1 MNQTFDFDQI
11 IDRSGTNSVKYNL
24 VDFGRDTDVL
34 PLWVADMD
42 FAVPPC
48 VQKALAERVGH
59 GIYGYSNTDDA
70 YRATLKNWFSHRFGW
85 EIEPN
90 WLVKTPGVVV
100 AVHLAIHA
108 LTKPGGAV
116 LIQEPVYY
124 PFRNAIERMERRLV
138 VNELVYENG
147 TYAIDFDDFE
157 EKIRSEKVKLFIL
170 CSPHNPVG
178 RVWRREE
185 LLRMGEI
192 CQRHGVLVVADEIHQ
207 DFVFPGRRHHVF
219 ASLDLAFADF
229 TITCTAPSKT
239 FNLAGLQLSNILIS
253 NQTLRRSF
261 RSAYQYVGMDEPG
274 LMGIVACQA
283 AYSEGEPWLEELL
296 AYLAGNVDFLRS
308 YLQEHLPAVRLVEP
322 DGTYLA
328 WLDFKALGLED
339 EVLDDLISN
348 RAKLW
353 LDDGPMFG
361 PAGSG
366 FQRVNLACPR
376 SVLGK
381 ALQRLSAALK

>member
-42 FAVPPC
+42 FAVLPC

-219 ASLDLAFADF
+219 ASLDPAFADF

>member
-24 VDFGRDTDVL
+24 AGFGRTADVL

-42 FAVPPC
+42 FPAPPC
-48 VQKALAERVGH
+48 VQHALHQRIDH

-70 YRATLKNWFSHRFGW
+70 YRTTLQSWFSRRFGW

-100 AVHLAIHA
+100 AVHLALHA
-108 LTKPGGAV
+108 LTRPGDAV

-124 PFRNAIERMERRLV
+124 PFRNAIERMGRSV
-138 VNELVYENG
+138 VVSELVYENG
-147 TYAIDFDDFE
+147 AYSIDFADFE
-157 EKIRSEKVKLFIL
+157 EKIATQNVRLFIL

-178 RVWRREE
+178 RVWRKDE

-192 CQRHGVLVVADEIHQ
+192 CRRHGVLVVSDEIHM
-207 DFVFPGRRHHVF
+207 DFIASGHQHHVF
-219 ASLDLAFADF
+219 ASLSPDFADF

-239 FNLAGLQLSNILIS
+239 FNLAGLQLSNIFIS
-253 NQTLRRSF
+253 NETLRKSF
-261 RSAYQYVGMDEPG
+261 RSAYKYFGMDEPG
-274 LMGIVACQA
+274 LMGVVACQA
-283 AYSEGEPWLEELL
+283 AYSEGEPWLEQLL
-296 AYLAGNVDFLRS
+296 TYLAENVVFLRS
-308 YLQEHLPAVRLVEP
+308 YLQEHLPQVHLVEP
-322 DGTYLA
+322 EGTYLA
-328 WLDFKALGLED
+328 WLDCKALNLD
-339 EVLDDLISN
+339 DAALDDLISN
-348 RAKLW
+348 KAKLW

-366 FQRVNLACPR
+366 FQRVNLASPR
-376 SVLGK
+376 SVLEQ
-381 ALQRLSAALK
+381 ALRRLTAALK